1 MSKGGLVVGGE
12 MKGLL
17 VEDDHAVGGGLL
29 RVFSKEGLELQ
40 QVTTLAQARALL
52 AKRRYAFLILDR
64 CLPDGDSIH
73 LCRERRAA
81 GDRSYIAFLSGLA
94 IAQEDL
100 IECYEAG
107 ADHAFLKPMGLMVFV
122 RHVKQ
127 ALEARSGT
135 RPLGPLRLDAELHRL
150 HFPDGQVEALSEFEA
165 RFLLTISN
173 CAPLAATESELV
185 AAVWEGRTA
194 RERSGLPGLA
204 KRVRDK
210 LGQFEWLLQTVHG
223 ERSYQLAV
231 RQPISP
237 PPRVRSGVLHRET
250 GEFLPG
256 QMEALAAREDEKAK
270 RGKKR

>member
-1 MSKGGLVVGGE
+1 

-17 VEDDHAVGGGLL
+17 VEDDHALAGELL
-29 RVFSKEGLELQ
+29 RVFSRHGLELQ
-40 QVTTLAQARALL
+40 HVTTLARARGLL

-81 GDRSYIAFLSGLA
+81 GDCSYIAFFSGLA
-94 IAQEDL
+94 ISQEEML
-100 IECYEAG
+100 ECYEAG
-107 ADHAFLKPMGLMVFV
+107 ADLAYMESQSMLLFG

-127 ALEARSGT
+127 ALLERSGT
-135 RPLGPLRLDAELHRL
+135 RVLGPVRLHRELHRL
-150 HFPDGQVEALSEFEA
+150 HFPDGRVEALSEFEA

-173 CAPLAATESELV
+173 CAPLAATEAELV
-185 AAVWEGRTA
+185 AAVWDGRTA

-231 RQPISP
+231 RQPVP
-237 PPRVRSGVLHRET
+237 PPRAKSGC
-250 GEFLPG
+250 
-256 QMEALAAREDEKAK
+256 
-270 RGKKR
+270 RGP